1 MQITL
6 LFLGAVATGLVIGE
20 AVLMPAYSGG
30 GGGVGFGF
38 SFRVKEGN
46 SSSGMPAFSGGGFE
60 AQGIDTCKGHVL
72 RADEGAGL
80 AARGAELTP
89 ALPSPRRL
97 TPLGSPLRPF
107 SAFPVTVNSAISGIR
122 DNASTPISDGAIVG
136 ISVSIIVC
144 LFFAQVVWQTYSWW
158 CHLAPGAPR
167 LSRQHPVGSAHCGWM
182 LAPC

>member
-6 LFLGAVATGLVIGE
+6 LFLGAVATGLVIGD
-20 AVLMPAYSGG
+20 AVL
-30 GGGVGFGF
+30 
-38 SFRVKEGN
+38 
-46 SSSGMPAFSGGGFE
+46 MPAFSGGGIRGS
-60 AQGIDTCKGHVL
+60 QDIDVCKGFF

-167 LSRQHPVGSAHCGWM
+167 LSRQRPVGSAHCGWM